1 MVNVFHMEATMTNE
15 HTSTRTSKTLREWME
30 RMERKR
36 RDWALKKTFKD
47 KRKLEKIQQR
57 NLDESD

>member
-1 MVNVFHMEATMTNE
+1 MTNE
-15 HTSTRTSKTLREWME
+15 RTSTKTSKTLREWME

-57 NLDESD
+57 NVDESN